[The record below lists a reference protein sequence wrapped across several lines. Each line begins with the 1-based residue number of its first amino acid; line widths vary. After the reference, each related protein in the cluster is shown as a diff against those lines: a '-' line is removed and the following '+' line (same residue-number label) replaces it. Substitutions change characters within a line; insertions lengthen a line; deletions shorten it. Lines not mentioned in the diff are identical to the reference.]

1 MKKFTCICL
10 CILLG
15 VSMIAGCGTSVSSE
29 QNLVYVDKKGGV
41 VSVDVESLDA
51 GYYSE
56 EELKDFINE
65 EIESYAQDHGKG
77 NVSLDELKVEDGKA
91 KLTMKYK
98 TTQDYTE
105 FNGIEL
111 YQGKIVKAL
120 AAGYDF
126 KTDFSKVE
134 EGKVTG
140 SATTKEIYATKDLKV
155 VIIKANTDVQVAG
168 DICYVSNENVKLT
181 GNNSVSIR
189 TAYGNGAAENET
201 VNDSTEVPAEDT
213 VSAENDGFFE
223 TDVYTY
229 IIYK

>member
-1 MKKFTCICL
+1 MKKFTCMSL
-10 CILLG
+10 CILLCAG
-15 VSMIAGCGTSVSSE
+15 LLAGCGTSVSSE
-29 QNLVYVDKKGGV
+29 QDLVYVDKKGGV

-51 GYYSE
+51 AYYSE

-65 EIESYAQDHGKG
+65 EIESYTQEHGKG
-77 NVSLDELKVEDGKA
+77 TVSLDELKVEDGKA

-98 TTQDYTE
+98 TTEDYTE

-126 KTDFSKVE
+126 KADFSKVE

-140 SATTKEIYATKDLKV
+140 SATTKEIYATEDLKV
-155 VIIKANTDVQVAG
+155 VIIKANTDVQVPG
-168 DICYVSNENVKLT
+168 DICYISNENVKLT

-189 TAYGNGAAENET
+189 AEYGSGAAENEA
-201 VNDSTEVPAEDT
+201 VNDTETPADDT
-213 VSAENDGFFE
+213 VSANDDVSFE

>member
-1 MKKFTCICL
+1 MKKITCMCL

-15 VSMIAGCGTSVSSE
+15 AGMLAGCGTSVSSE

-41 VSVDVESLDA
+41 VSVDVEALDA

-56 EELKDFINE
+56 EELEAFIKE
-65 EIESYAQDHGKG
+65 EVDSYTEEHGKG
-77 NVSLDELKVEDGKA
+77 SVSLEELKVEDGKA

-98 TTQDYTE
+98 TAEDYTE

-126 KTDFSKVE
+126 KSDFSKVE
-134 EGKVTG
+134 DGKVTG
-140 SATTKEIYATKDLKV
+140 SATTKEIYATEDLKV
-155 VIIKANTDVQVAG
+155 VIIKANTDVQVPGA
-168 DICYVSNENVKLT
+168 ICYISNENVKLT
-181 GNNSVSIR
+181 GNDTVSIR
-189 TAYGNGAAENET
+189 TAYGSAAERET
-201 VNDSTEVPAEDT
+201 VNESTEMSETPET
-213 VSAENDGFFE
+213 AENGGSFE

>member
-1 MKKFTCICL
+1 MKKFTWMCL

-15 VSMIAGCGTSVSSE
+15 AGMLAGCGTSVSSE

-41 VSVDVESLDA
+41 VSVDVETLDA

-56 EELKDFINE
+56 EELETFIE
-65 EIESYAQDHGKG
+65 EEVDSYTGEHGKG
-77 NVSLDELKVEDGKA
+77 SVSLEELKVEDGKA

-98 TTQDYTE
+98 TTEDYTE

-134 EGKVTG
+134 DGKVTG
-140 SATTKEIYATKDLKV
+140 SATTKEIYATEDLKV

-181 GNNSVSIR
+181 GNDTVSIR
-189 TAYGNGAAENET
+189 KAYGSAAEDSET
-201 VNDSTEVPAEDT
+201 VNESTEMSEVS
-213 VSAENDGFFE
+213 VSAADDGSFE